1 MKRIGLLLLLMT
13 VVSYGQPPIW
23 IAFGGSGGIT
33 ASQVV
38 DSIDANTYPTGI
50 DSAYSLLMLNGTS
63 DSIVYSGFRTNAT
76 RDTIW
81 ARNGSIVFPSGD
93 GWLYKR
99 TTVDT
104 NRAQTI
110 GATMVLYELTH
121 TLDAASLYEFEAS
134 GLIVTSNGSNT
145 TGPHALV
152 TCVNAPTR
160 ISGIAAFPGN
170 GSVGAGLMFH
180 DVQAN
185 ATASTANT
193 DTVKIA
199 SSFAGTAPMPYS
211 YTGEVLTNS
220 ATELKLFLYASPT
233 GSNTITI
240 YKGFYFRVRK
250 KY

>member
-1 MKRIGLLLLLMT
+1 MKRIALLLFLMT

-23 IAFGGSGGIT
+23 IAFGGGGGVT
-33 ASQVV
+33 ASQVA
-38 DSIDANTYPTGI
+38 DSIDANTYPTRV
-50 DSAYSLLMLNGTS
+50 DSSFDFLVINATKDSL
-63 DSIVYSGFRTNAT
+63 IPSGFRTNST

-121 TLDAASLYEFEAS
+121 TLDATSLYEFEAS

-145 TGPHALV
+145 TGPHALA
-152 TCVNAPTR
+152 TCTNAPTR
-160 ISGIAAFPGN
+160 ISGIAEFPGN
-170 GSVGAGLMFH
+170 GSVGAGLLFH

-199 SSFAGTAPMPYS
+199 SSFAGTAPMPYT
-211 YTGEVLTNS
+211 YKGEVLTNS

-233 GSNTITI
+233 GTNTITI
-240 YKGFYFRVRK
+240 YKGFYFRIRK